1 MALRAQRLQAH
12 GLAVERGALGAP
24 RRSPVQFAHRLRLIL
39 PAVDHTAPAILDLGL
54 LLFLAALAGRGARA
68 LGLPAVIGYLLVGVL
83 VSPFT
88 PGYVANRDQL
98 SVLADIGV
106 VLLLFEVGIEIN
118 PLRLAREGRRL
129 LLLAPLQVAVTW
141 ILSAAACI
149 ALGMAPAGAAL
160 IGLSI
165 AMSSSVVVVNITRSR
180 RRTTNRI
187 TDEELL
193 GWSVIQDLV
202 GVSAALVL
210 VVVLGIGG
218 RSGLVAVGGVIAFV
232 VLAAVAA
239 SLLPWLLRRLQAE
252 HDLFLLVSVASGL
265 LLAGVGSRY
274 FGIPL
279 ALAAFVAGLA
289 ITESPVAAEARQRLL
304 PFRDLFAVMFFVA
317 LGTVIDPNTLPRA
330 LPWLVAFLAMVVVGK
345 VLVVWIMARFGRLGA
360 RTLQLA
366 VGLGQVGEF
375 SYVLGAI
382 ALSARLITPQVSSG
396 LVGAVV
402 VSIAASSILVRIAHR
417 PNSREPATV
426 Q

>member
-1 MALRAQRLQAH
+1 M
-12 GLAVERGALGAP
+12 
-24 RRSPVQFAHRLRLIL
+24 
-39 PAVDHTAPAILDLGL
+39 
-54 LLFLAALAGRGARA
+54 GARA
-68 LGLPAVIGYLLVGVL
+68 IGLPAVIGYLLVGVL

-88 PGYVANRDQL
+88 PGYVANREQL
-98 SVLADIGV
+98 SILADVGV

-141 ILSAAACI
+141 VLSAAASV
-149 ALGMAPAGAAL
+149 ALGMSVAGAAI

-180 RRTTNRI
+180 RRTTDRI

-210 VVVLGIGG
+210 VVVLGVGG
-218 RSGLVAVGGVIAFV
+218 RSGLVAIGGVIAFV
-232 VLAAVAA
+232 ALAAVAA
-239 SLLPWLLRRLQAE
+239 YLLPWLLRRLMGE

-265 LLAGVGSRY
+265 LLAGVGSLY

-317 LGTVIDPNTLPRA
+317 LGTVIDPTDAVRA
-330 LPWLVAFLAMVVVGK
+330 LPWLLAFLAMVLVGK
-345 VLVVWIMARFGRLGA
+345 VLVVWLLSRFTHLGA
-360 RTLQLA
+360 RPLQLS

-375 SYVLGAI
+375 SYVLGAL
-382 ALSARLITPQVSSG
+382 ALGAGFISKEVSAGLI
-396 LVGAVV
+396 GAVV
-402 VSIAASSILVRIAHR
+402 VSIAASSILVRVVGAR
-417 PNSREPATV
+417 SAAE
-426 Q
+426 

>member
-1 MALRAQRLQAH
+1 
-12 GLAVERGALGAP
+12 
-24 RRSPVQFAHRLRLIL
+24 
-39 PAVDHTAPAILDLGL
+39 VDRTAPAILDLGL

-129 LLLAPLQVAVTW
+129 LLLTPVQVLVTW
-141 ILSAAACI
+141 LASAAACL
-149 ALGMAPAGAAL
+149 ALGVAPAGAAM

-180 RRTTNRI
+180 RRTTDKR
-187 TDEELL
+187 TDEVLL
-193 GWSVIQDLV
+193 GWSLIQDLV
-202 GVSAALVL
+202 GVSSALIL
-210 VVVLGIGG
+210 VVVLGVGG
-218 RSGLVAVGGVIAFV
+218 RSGVTAIAGVVAFG
-232 VLAAVAA
+232 VLAAIAA
-239 SLLPWLLRRLQAE
+239 FVLPWLLRRLRTK

-265 LLAGVGSRY
+265 LVAGVGSRF

-289 ITESPVAAEARQRLL
+289 ITESPIAAEARQRLL

-317 LGTVIDPNTLPRA
+317 LGTVIDPTDVSHA
-330 LPWLVAFLAMVVVGK
+330 LPWLVAFLAMVLFGK
-345 VLVVWIMARFGRLGA
+345 VVVVWLLSRFSHLGA
-360 RTLQLA
+360 RPLQVS

-375 SYVLGAI
+375 SYVLGAL
-382 ALSARLITPQVSSG
+382 ALGAGFVTKEVSAGLI
-396 LVGAVV
+396 GAVV
-402 VSIAASSILVRIAHR
+402 VSIAASSILVRVAGR
-417 PNSREPATV
+417 RLAAE
-426 Q
+426 